1 MAATALGF
9 ADHEMRPVADAMRDA
24 AAAASRHAAN
34 MKRAVRAI
42 LSFFSTAASAVV
54 SWARK
59 RLRGRPAPCRVEV
72 IALSR
77 DAAILRRIT
86 FIPKA

>member
-24 AAAASRHAAN
+24 AAAASRHAAK

-59 RLRGRPAPCRVEV
+59 RLQGRPGS
-72 IALSR
+72 LSGR
-77 DAAILRRIT
+77 GHRTVA
-86 FIPKA
+86 